1 VSVPLS
7 TSVTLDEAFR
17 MLAEA
22 KPDQEVMVCGSA
34 RFTNRQLHSG
44 IEILSGSLARLGI
57 QRGDRV
63 AALLPPGPQF
73 VYLFFAAARLGA
85 VIVPL
90 NPDLLD
96 RALGDILADAEPVAL
111 VTARPVDEGIVRQT
125 SSIRHVIPVSEGD
138 SETLLSLMAT
148 GGEGTAASFA
158 PSEKPSPD
166 DLFALLY
173 TSGTTGR
180 PKATMHTH
188 RSLIAPVVATVKVR
202 ELWLRPSSLRT
213 IADMAKALS
222 RYRARLLRA
231 VGKPQS
237 IMSTTGW
244 HTITGLHVML
254 QGLLMGDRLI
264 AMARFHPAEALK
276 IVEREHVTVLVAV
289 PTAYM
294 AMLALPDF
302 ARNDTSS
309 LIVCAAGGS
318 ACPPPLA
325 REIQKRFGCA
335 LYNGFGMTEAA
346 GGISVSSLSDSTDLQ
361 AETVGRIMPGIDMRI
376 VDETR
381 RDLPRGSV
389 GELAIR
395 GEGVMMG
402 YYKAPEM
409 TATVKDD
416 EGWFYTGDLASIDE
430 KGFLRIAGRSK
441 DVIIRGGQNIYPAE
455 IENFLGGHPSIAEVA
470 VTGVPAPIGG
480 ESVWAFIRVKKDA
493 EITVTDVLDF
503 CRGKLETYKIPSQVR
518 FLPEL
523 PRSELGKVQKFMLQE
538 AARQELEEGAQ

>member
-1 VSVPLS
+1 VSLPLS
-7 TSVTLDEAFR
+7 TSVTLYEAFR
-17 MLAEA
+17 KLVEA
-22 KPDQEVMVCGSA
+22 KPDQEVMVCGPM
-34 RFTNRQLHSG
+34 RFTNRQLYSG
-44 IEILSGSLARLGI
+44 IEVLAGSLARRGI

-63 AALLPPGPQF
+63 AALLPPEPQF
-73 VYLFFAAARLGA
+73 VSLFFAAARLGA

-96 RALGDILADAEPVAL
+96 RALGSILADAEPVAL

-125 SSIRHVIPVSEGD
+125 PSIRNVFPLSGGD
-138 SETLLSLMAT
+138 GESLLSLMTA

-158 PSEKPSPD
+158 PSASPSPD

-173 TSGTTGR
+173 TSGTTGT

-213 IADMAKALS
+213 FADMAKALS
-222 RYRARLLRA
+222 RYRTRLLRA
-231 VGKPQS
+231 VGKPQA

-254 QGLLMGDRLI
+254 QGLLMGDRLV
-264 AMARFHPAEALK
+264 AMARFHPAEVLK
-276 IVEREHVTVLVAV
+276 TVEREHVTILVAV

-302 ARNDTSS
+302 PRYDTSS

-361 AETVGRIMPGIDMRI
+361 AETVGRVMPGIDMRI
-376 VDETR
+376 VDEGR
-381 RDLPRGSV
+381 RDLPLGSV
-389 GELAIR
+389 GELAVR

-409 TATVKDD
+409 TAMVKDA
-416 EGWFYTGDLASIDE
+416 EGWLYTGDLASVDE
-430 KGFLRIAGRSK
+430 KGFLRIVGRSK
-441 DVIIRGGQNIYPAE
+441 DVIVRGGQNIYPAE
-455 IENFLGGHPSIAEVA
+455 IENFLCGHPSIAEAA

-493 EITVTDVLDF
+493 EISVTDVLDF

-538 AARQELEEGAQ
+538 AARQEREEGAQ

>member
-1 VSVPLS
+1 MVS

-17 MLAEA
+17 KLVES
-22 KPDQEVMVCGSA
+22 KPDQEVMVCGPE
-34 RFTNRQLHSG
+34 RFTNRQLRAG
-44 IEILSGSLARLGI
+44 IEAHAQGLARLGV
-57 QRGDRV
+57 QKGSKV
-63 AALLPPGPQF
+63 AALLPPGSDF
-73 VYLFFAAARLGA
+73 VCLFFAAAKLGA
-85 VIVPL
+85 VMVPL

-96 RALGDILADAEPVAL
+96 RALRVILADAEPVVL
-111 VTARPVDEGIVRQT
+111 VTARAVDEQIVRQIP
-125 SSIRHVIPVSEGD
+125 SIRHVIAAGSIAAGNYPGSAVRE
-138 SETLLSLMAT
+138 ETTMAPAERT
-148 GGEGTAASFA
+148 
-158 PSEKPSPD
+158 SPD

-173 TSGTTGR
+173 TSGTTGT

-213 IADMAKALS
+213 VADMAKALS
-222 RYRARLLRA
+222 RYRTRLLRI
-231 VGKPQS
+231 VGKPQA

-254 QGLLMGDRLI
+254 QGLLMGDRLV
-264 AMARFHPAEALK
+264 AMPRFHPAEALK
-276 IVEREHVTVLVAV
+276 IVETEHVTVLVAV

-302 ARNDTSS
+302 ARYDTSS

-318 ACPPPLA
+318 ACPSPLA

-346 GGISVSSLSDSTDLQ
+346 GGISVSSLSDSMDQQ
-361 AETVGRIMPGIDMRI
+361 AETVGRVMPGIDVKI
-376 VDETR
+376 VDKDR
-381 RDLPRGSV
+381 RDLSRGLV

-395 GEGVMMG
+395 GEGVMIG

-409 TATVKDD
+409 TAMVKDA
-416 EGWFYTGDLASIDE
+416 EGWLYTGDLASIDE
-430 KGFLRIAGRSK
+430 KGFLRIVGRSK
-441 DVIIRGGQNIYPAE
+441 DLIIRGGQNIYPVE
-455 IENFLGGHPSIAEVA
+455 IENFLGGHPSIEEVA
-470 VTGVPAPIGG
+470 VTGVPAPVGG
-480 ESVWAFIRVKKDA
+480 ESVWAFVRLKKGA
-493 EITVTDVLDF
+493 AATATDVLDF

-523 PRSELGKVQKFMLQE
+523 PRSELGKVQKFMLRE
-538 AARQELEEGAQ
+538 AARRELEEEAP